1 MTEAAL
7 LRLDAERSRRLA
19 ETTVQPAMRGAL
31 ESMAREFDRDAERL
45 ERDDRVE
52 TAREGRA

>member
-31 ESMAREFDRDAERL
+31 ETMAREYDRDADRL
-45 ERDDRVE
+45 ERADRVE
-52 TAREGRA
+52 TARTPRA

>member
-52 TAREGRA
+52 TARGGRA